1 MGPGLYRSSLHG
13 VLAKL
18 VFLQRMKEQIEMK
31 SEQQGLSQSRQP
43 SFTEDE
49 AARIVGGSRFANSQQ
64 SVAGDDEGP

>member
-1 MGPGLYRSSLHG
+1 
-13 VLAKL
+13 
-18 VFLQRMKEQIEMK
+18 MKEQIEMK
-31 SEQQGLSQSRQP
+31 SELQGLSQSRQP